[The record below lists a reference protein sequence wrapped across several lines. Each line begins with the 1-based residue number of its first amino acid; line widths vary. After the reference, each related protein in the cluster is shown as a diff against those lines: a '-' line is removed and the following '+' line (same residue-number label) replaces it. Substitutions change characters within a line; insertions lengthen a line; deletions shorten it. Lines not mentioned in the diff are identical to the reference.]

1 MEEKEEIERM
11 VSEIFSAA
19 GTVAEGEV
27 KGGLRRLA
35 TIQKEHRGRNEAS
48 RLYTI
53 ERAYH
58 RLVEEEWESRPNGAE
73 EVAGWFVMTLW
84 RLDYDH
90 NAQECLE
97 CGALFPPYRGTCP
110 ECGTADVGV
119 ARYQRTITP
128 HATVRMVLNYMEGAE
143 EERVWVANA
152 CGHILNVTGENPDE
166 RTLVKEN
173 R

>member
-1 MEEKEEIERM
+1 M

-19 GTVAEGEV
+19 VTVAEGEI
-27 KGGLRRLA
+27 KSGLRRLA
-35 TIQKEHRGRNEAS
+35 TIEKEHRGRNEA
-48 RLYTI
+48 RRRYRV
-53 ERAYH
+53 ERAYK
-58 RLVEEEWESRPNGAE
+58 RIVEEEGENRLNGAE

-110 ECGTADVGV
+110 TCGTADIGV
-119 ARYQRTITP
+119 AKHQRTITP
-128 HATVRMVLNYMEGAE
+128 HATVRMVLNYMEGE
-143 EERVWVANA
+143 EEKRVWVANA
-152 CGHILNVTGENPDE
+152 CGQILNVTGKDLDE
-166 RTLVKEN
+166 RVSAKEN